1 MMENNKMAEKN
12 WSRFAESYDKRQEY
26 VVDKRL
32 LDEITEKLDHLS
44 ELGEVVEFGCGTGYF
59 TKIIS
64 QKSQSIMATDISDS
78 LLEVAKKR
86 LGDYPNVKV
95 QQEDCMKIS
104 FTTEAFDS
112 VFMANL
118 IHVVKSPTAVLQECH
133 RILKKDGVIIIV
145 TFTGYGMKL
154 WEKIKMGLRF
164 AKSWGKPPA
173 HVHSF
178 SLQDLT
184 SIVEDTGFTI
194 KISKMI
200 GDNTKALYVIGQ
212 KNKTA

>member
-1 MMENNKMAEKN
+1 MTEKY
-12 WSRFAESYDKRQEY
+12 WSRFANSYDERQEY
-26 VVDKRL
+26 VVDKLL
-32 LDEITEKLDHLS
+32 LDEITEKLNHLP

-64 QKSQSIMATDISDS
+64 QKSQSIIATDISDS

-86 LGDYPNVKV
+86 LGENPKV
-95 QQEDCMKIS
+95 RVQKGDCMKTS
-104 FTTEAFDS
+104 FAAEAFDS

-118 IHVVKSPTAVLQECH
+118 IHVVKSPTAALQECH
-133 RILKKDGVIIIV
+133 RILRKDGVLIIV

-173 HVHSF
+173 HVRSF
-178 SLQDLT
+178 SLQELT
-184 SIVEDTGFTI
+184 SIMKDTGFTI
-194 KISKMI
+194 KTSKMI
-200 GDNTKALYVIGQ
+200 GDITKALYVIG
-212 KNKTA
+212 